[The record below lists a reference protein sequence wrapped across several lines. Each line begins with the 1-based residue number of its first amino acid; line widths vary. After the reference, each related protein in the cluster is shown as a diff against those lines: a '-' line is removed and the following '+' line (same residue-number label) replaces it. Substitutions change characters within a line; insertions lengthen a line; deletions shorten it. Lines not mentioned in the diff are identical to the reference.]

1 MTPLILAAAAL
12 FLLSK
17 RPAVVSSV
25 DAGSDPIYSGASDGA
40 APPNVLGIETEGSDV
55 DISSFLTQLQLQPGT
70 VARLNPDGRFTN
82 DDISVKPVV
91 EALQQLA
98 WR

>member
-1 MTPLILAAAAL
+1 MTPLILAAAGL

-17 RPAVVSSV
+17 RPPSV
-25 DAGSDPIYSGASDGA
+25 AMVDGGGDPIYSGASDLA
-40 APPNVLGIETEGSDV
+40 APPNVFGVESAGSDV
-55 DISSFLTQLQLQPGT
+55 DISSFLVQLQTQPGS
-70 VARLNPDGRFTN
+70 VARLDPDGRFSN

>member
-1 MTPLILAAAAL
+1 MTPLILAAAGL

-17 RPAVVSSV
+17 RQTV
-25 DAGSDPIYSGASDGA
+25 AGVATQQRDPIYAGASDGA
-40 APPNVLGIETEGSDV
+40 APPNVLGVETEGSDV
-55 DISSFLTQLQLQPGT
+55 DISSFLTHLQLQPGS
-70 VARLNPDGRFTN
+70 VARLDTDGRFTS